1 MQESFIKNCI
11 ISVIILVL
19 TIAFVYERITLTTI
33 VASIW
38 IATMPFGWSGLNRIT
53 PTFFLFLPLVGW
65 LFYFVFK
72 AILAIFVG
80 PIELGLEI
88 WRMNHA

>member
-1 MQESFIKNCI
+1 MESFIRKSI
-11 ISVIILVL
+11 ISVILLVL
-19 TIAFVYERITLTTI
+19 AIVFLYEQITFTTLL
-33 VASIW
+33 ASIW
-38 IATMPFGWSGLNRIT
+38 ISTIPFGWSGLNRIT

-72 AILAIFVG
+72 AIVSIFVG